1 VTGHAPGDWDP
12 ISLEIMWQRLLS
24 CADQAAATL
33 LRTSFSTVVASSH
46 DFRCAITDS
55 NGNSLAQSYYGEV
68 MFVTSFPEC
77 VKNIVAA
84 IGRENIRPGDVYLTN
99 DPWLA
104 AGHLPDIHVATP
116 VFHDHRLVAFSGSV
130 IHISDIGGRF
140 GAHDATEVY
149 EEGLC
154 LPVVR
159 LYDRGELRRDIIAV
173 LRANVR
179 VPELAEGDVLA
190 QVAANAV
197 GARLI
202 GEFLE
207 EYELPDLEQLSSTLL
222 GRVEAAMR
230 ARITELPDGS
240 FEYESRAETGIAK
253 QDILIHSTITVDGDE
268 MIVDYSGSSPQTSE
282 IGVNCVLNC
291 TRSLTLFPL
300 HAALLPEIPSN
311 EGMTRPIHIT
321 APMGSVMNAQ
331 RPAPVDVRAMITH
344 LLPDHVMGSLAE
356 IIPERVTAGNGI
368 RWMLL
373 ADRQRA
379 DGSSRTISSFFQAG
393 AMGASGRRDGPNARF
408 FPIRARHTPVERFEL
423 DTGLIVERKAIRADS
438 GGPGRYRGGC
448 GQDIVLTN
456 PGPDTVR
463 FTFYRPQTRHGAR
476 GYFGGHDGRPGVITV
491 NGKDLDAGVMTLCP
505 GESAHLQTPGGG
517 GFGDPAERDAHAIVE
532 DVHQGYV
539 SDAEATRA
547 YGKAWSLD
555 QSSDAALVGTA
566 RDERV

>member
-1 VTGHAPGDWDP
+1 MSGQTRPEWDP

-24 CADQAAATL
+24 CANQAAATL

-46 DFRCAITDS
+46 DFRYAITDS

-68 MFVTSFPEC
+68 MFVTSFPDC

-116 VFHDHRLVAFSGSV
+116 VFHDQKLVAFSGSV

-159 LYDRGELRRDIIAV
+159 LYDRGELRSDIVAI

-222 GRVEAAMR
+222 GQVEAAMR
-230 ARITELPDGS
+230 ARIAELPDGS

-253 QDILIHSTITVDGDE
+253 KDMLIHSTITVDGDE
-268 MIVDYSGSSPQTSE
+268 MTVDYTGSSPQTSE

-321 APMGSVMNAQ
+321 APTGSVMNAQ
-331 RPAPVDVRAMITH
+331 RPAPVDIRAMITH

-356 IIPERVTAGNGI
+356 IIPERITAGNGI

-393 AMGASGRRDGPNARF
+393 AMGASGQRDGPSARF

-423 DTGLIVERKAIRADS
+423 ETGLIVERKAIRADS

-476 GYFGGHDGRPGVITV
+476 GYFGGHDGKPGVITV
-491 NGKDLDAGVMTLCP
+491 NGKDLAEGVMTLSP

-517 GFGDPAERDAHAIVE
+517 GFGDPAERDAHAVVE
-532 DVHQGYV
+532 DVRQGYV
-539 SDAEATRA
+539 SEAEATRV
-547 YGKAWSLD
+547 YGMGRSLD
-555 QSSDAALVGTA
+555 PATVPVAVPRKA
-566 RDERV
+566 

>member
-1 VTGHAPGDWDP
+1 MSGQTRPEWDP

-24 CADQAAATL
+24 CANQAAATL

-46 DFRCAITDS
+46 DFRYAITDS

-68 MFVTSFPEC
+68 MFVTSFPDC

-116 VFHDHRLVAFSGSV
+116 VFHDQKLVAFSGSV

-159 LYDRGELRRDIIAV
+159 LYDRGELRSDIVAI

-222 GRVEAAMR
+222 GQVEAAMR
-230 ARITELPDGS
+230 ARIAELPDGS

-253 QDILIHSTITVDGDE
+253 KDMLIHSTITVDGDE
-268 MIVDYSGSSPQTSE
+268 MTVDYTGSSPQTSE

-321 APMGSVMNAQ
+321 APTGSVMNAQ
-331 RPAPVDVRAMITH
+331 RPAPVDIRAMITH

-356 IIPERVTAGNGI
+356 TIPERITAGNGI

-393 AMGASGRRDGPNARF
+393 AMGASGQRDGPSARF

-423 DTGLIVERKAIRADS
+423 ETGLIVERKAIRADS

-476 GYFGGHDGRPGVITV
+476 GYFGGHDGKPGVITV
-491 NGKDLDAGVMTLCP
+491 NGKDLAEGVMTLSP

-517 GFGDPAERDAHAIVE
+517 GFGDPAERDAHAVVE
-532 DVHQGYV
+532 DVRQGYV
-539 SDAEATRA
+539 SEAEATRV
-547 YGKAWSLD
+547 YGMARSLD
-555 QSSDAALVGTA
+555 PATVPVAVPRKA
-566 RDERV
+566 